1 MSGSSLLFMLF
12 SWLVVFGFVVF
23 CLTIIL
29 REERRVKQKEP
40 SDFEGFNGEE
50 EIT

>member
-1 MSGSSLLFMLF
+1 MVF

-23 CLTIIL
+23 CFTVIL
-29 REERRVKQKEP
+29 RDRKDRKEKSEERE
-40 SDFEGFNGEE
+40 SFEFERE